1 MKHFYLKKMNF
12 IKKYAVAIATTLAGA
27 GLALAG
33 LCGATGTYIT
43 LPVDAVA
50 DLTGYAGGLF
60 TDLWVII
67 ALVIGIPL
75 AFYVIRKVISLV
87 RMH

>member
-1 MKHFYLKKMNF
+1 MSILTTSSG
-12 IKKYAVAIATTLAGA
+12 AVANILAY
-27 GLALAG
+27 
-33 LCGATGTYIT
+33 TG
-43 LPVDAVA
+43 
-50 DLTGYAGGLF
+50 GF
-60 TDLWVII
+60 FNDLWVVI

>member
-1 MKHFYLKKMNF
+1 MNF
-12 IKKYAVAIATTLAGA
+12 KTKAIALLTSVAGALGLAGV
-27 GLALAG
+27 
-33 LCGATGTYIT
+33 CGATYIT
-43 LPVDAVA
+43 LPEGAVA
-50 DLTGYAGGLF
+50 TLTGYAGTLF
-60 TDLWVII
+60 TDLWLVI

>member
-1 MKHFYLKKMNF
+1 MNF
-12 IKKYAVAIATTLAGA
+12 IKKYAVAIASAVAGVGMA
-27 GLALAG
+27 VAG
-33 LCGATGTYIT
+33 LCSAASTYIT
-43 LPVDAVA
+43 LPTTAVA
-50 DLTGYAGGLF
+50 DLTGYTGGLF
-60 TDLWVII
+60 TDLWVVI

>member
-1 MKHFYLKKMNF
+1 MISF
-12 IKKYAVAIATTLAGA
+12 IKKHAIALATTMAGLLGLAGA
-27 GLALAG
+27 
-33 LCGATGTYIT
+33 CGAVGTYIDV
-43 LPVDAVA
+43 PAEAVA
-50 DLTGYAGGLF
+50 DLTGYAGAIF

-75 AFYVIRKVISLV
+75 AFYVIRKIIGLV

>member
-1 MKHFYLKKMNF
+1 MNTLQ
-12 IKKYAVAIATTLAGA
+12 KYGVAIATALSAAGMAIA
-27 GLALAG
+27 GFCSPA
-33 LCGATGTYIT
+33 GTYIT
-43 LPVDAVA
+43 LPNTAVA
-50 DLTGYAGGLF
+50 DLTGYTGGLF
-60 TDLWVII
+60 TDLWLVI

>member
-1 MKHFYLKKMNF
+1 MDFKKITLF
-12 IKKYAVAIATTLAGA
+12 SAIGTALLGVAQFAGA
-27 GLALAG
+27 
-33 LCGATGTYIT
+33 TYIT
-43 LPVDAVA
+43 LPETAVA
-50 DLTGYAGGLF
+50 DLTGYAGAIF
-60 TDLWVII
+60 TDIWTVV